1 LSKLNISVYRGIITN
16 VNHTNTKVESVSF
29 ESGEKI
35 EVDILLWIPS
45 KRPFSLIQRLVENLG
60 LELDEQGYVK
70 TDDMQQTNVK
80 GLFAA
85 GDVQNP
91 YSGALEAAFK
101 GGMAATSIV
110 HEWHD

>member
-1 LSKLNISVYRGIITN
+1 M
-16 VNHTNTKVESVSF
+16 
-29 ESGEKI
+29 
-35 EVDILLWIPS
+35 
-45 KRPFSLIQRLVENLG
+45 G

-70 TDDMQQTNVK
+70 TDEMQQTNVK

-85 GDVQNP
+85 GDVQG
-91 YSGALEAAFK
+91 SMGALAAAYD